1 MIKPEDLRIGD
12 IVKVNEIGCALPKNA
27 ICKVA
32 SIRSKL
38 YNTTERR
45 FREGVEL
52 IDVNGFDEVCRD
64 DGLYGLWC
72 KSIDPIFLTLELL
85 RKNGFKEEQYQ
96 KEGTSEWYDY
106 YHYDLGINI
115 VYEVDG
121 NKFAVYLDGKK
132 LREIQYAHE
141 LQHILWALG
150 LNAELKV

>member
-12 IVKVNEIGCALPKNA
+12 IVKVNEIGCALHKNA
-27 ICKVA
+27 IFKVVG
-32 SIRSKL
+32 IRSKH
-38 YNTTERR
+38 YNTTEKR
-45 FREGVEL
+45 FRGSVEL
-52 IDVNGFDEVCRD
+52 IDVNGFDEDCC
-64 DGLYGLWC
+64 DGSYGLWC

-85 RKNGFKEEQYQ
+85 EKNNFKEEQHQ
-96 KEGTSEWYDY
+96 KDGTSEWYDF

-115 VYEVDG
+115 VYEVEE
-121 NKFAVYLDGKK
+121 NKFAAYLDGKK

>member
-12 IVKVNEIGCALPKNA
+12 LVMVSNDNCMIPKGALCEVVAIDSERACEDKKGLAGLLQTVREEWEFSHGVWCNNIEGIPLTPK
-27 ICKVA
+27 
-32 SIRSKL
+32 L
-38 YNTTERR
+38 
-45 FREGVEL
+45 
-52 IDVNGFDEVCRD
+52 
-64 DGLYGLWC
+64 
-72 KSIDPIFLTLELL
+72 LE
-85 RKNGFKEEQYQ
+85 KNGFKEEQHQ

-115 VYEVDG
+115 VYEIEG
-121 NKFAVYLDGKK
+121 NKFAAYLDGKK